1 MNGGEWIAL
10 AGLSFTVIVA
20 IAGGCFKLGQHS
32 QRITA
37 LEERT
42 KDLPAVAVLATTIG
56 ALKEQVSKLDQSITK
71 RIDDLDHDF
80 RNLLTGKLR
89 PARRDPEN

>member
-42 KDLPAVAVLATTIG
+42 KDLPAVAVLTVTLDG
-56 ALKEQVSKLDQSITK
+56 LKEGVAKLEASITK

-80 RNLLTGKLR
+80 RGLLSGRIK
-89 PARRDPEN
+89 PARREE